1 MPLWLPT
8 RHVGVASW
16 FSFLSAHDIRHLFH
30 LAPQSTPPPS
40 TETPTSFDV
49 KYLSG
54 PSAVG
59 LHPQRPQ
66 LDQVV
71 ADEEAVGEVAELRL
85 TPARDAVASGGSSH
99 TK

>member
-1 MPLWLPT
+1 MSGASGSTISVPLWLPT

-30 LAPQSTPPPS
+30 LSPQSTPPPS

-54 PSAVG
+54 LGPSGTFTRSVRSSIR
-59 LHPQRPQ
+59 LSPTKRP
-66 LDQVV
+66 
-71 ADEEAVGEVAELRL
+71 
-85 TPARDAVASGGSSH
+85 SGR
-99 TK
+99 